1 MPDRI
6 THDILAEIVEI
17 AADAIICMDA
27 FQRITFFN
35 KGAEAIFGWTSAEIV
50 GQRIETLI
58 PERYRSSHPRHVA
71 EFGRSQV
78 TARRMGERREIAG
91 VRKNGEEFPAEAAI
105 AQVHQ
110 AGDVV
115 YSVVLRDVT
124 VRKRFEQRQQFLAE
138 AGEKLASAF
147 GSSETLNQV
156 ARLAVPTMADGCI
169 LENRIGN
176 GFLAGA
182 AAHVDPAIE
191 EMLDEIGLAGARVPL
206 RGHPL
211 TEILA
216 KPLPVLLQSQ
226 AASRLL
232 EASATPAYIKAV
244 RAMNPQSALFLPL
257 VAREQLIGAL
267 TLFRTSRGFD
277 GDDLGFAEDLA
288 RLAALALDNARLH
301 DTVRAS
307 LRSRDEMLG
316 VVSHDLRNPVAAVKM
331 LSRTLLGSQEN
342 DGTQAHESIALIFQA
357 AEQMDALI
365 RDLLDVNR
373 LDAGNL
379 VISTVPVEPSALLTD
394 SLQTLRPLVEEK
406 GIDLDLQIEDV
417 VAVLH
422 YEDLRDVILVV
433 QDGGMVVTGVADRA
447 TDRIGRLVY
456 LDAANPV
463 NGQSLVDIA
472 GPLMNVARDV
482 GQVVDGIELVLWP
495 APEAG
500 MFYGVTDPD
509 DLAWMAD
516 RLTPHPWRCFE
527 QPLVLTN
534 EAALWAIP
542 QYHIVCTSTLATRD
556 RELIDRARREG
567 RLWDIDTG
575 HDLMI
580 TEPNAVAGALLEIA
594 Q

>member
-35 KGAEAIFGWTSAEIV
+35 KGAETIFGWTSAEIV

-58 PERYRSSHPRHVA
+58 PERYRSAHPRHVA
-71 EFGRSQV
+71 EFGRSHV

-110 AGDVV
+110 DGEVV

-169 LENRIGN
+169 LENRVGN

-191 EMLDEIGLAGARVPL
+191 EMLDEIGLAGARVPPK
-206 RGHPL
+206 GHPL
-211 TEILA
+211 TEILG
-216 KPLPVLLQSQ
+216 KPVPVLLQSQ

-232 EASATPAYIKAV
+232 EASANLAYIKAV
-244 RAMNPQSALFLPL
+244 KAMNPQSALFLPL

-267 TLFRTSRGFD
+267 TLFRTNRGFD

-331 LSRTLLGSQEN
+331 LSRTLLGAQEN

-379 VISTVPVEPSALLTD
+379 PISAVPVEPSVLLTD

-406 GIDLDLQIEDV
+406 GIDLDLQIETALPKVAADRERIQQTLSNLVGNAIKFSPTGSKIVV
-417 VAVLH
+417 VARSDSEGVVFSVL
-422 YEDLRDVILVV
+422 DSGRGIAAGQLPRVF
-433 QDGGMVVTGVADRA
+433 DRYWQSSR
-447 TDRIGRLVY
+447 TDRQGAGLGLAIAKGIVEAHGGR
-456 LDAANPV
+456 
-463 NGQSLVDIA
+463 IW
-472 GPLMNVARDV
+472 
-482 GQVVDGIELVLWP
+482 IES
-495 APEAG
+495 
-500 MFYGVTDPD
+500 
-509 DLAWMAD
+509 
-516 RLTPHPWRCFE
+516 RLGEGTTASF
-527 QPLVLTN
+527 
-534 EAALWAIP
+534 
-542 QYHIVCTSTLATRD
+542 TLPFA
-556 RELIDRARREG
+556 
-567 RLWDIDTG
+567 
-575 HDLMI
+575 
-580 TEPNAVAGALLEIA
+580 
-594 Q
+594 